1 MRRVNIVIPAYVK
14 NARRA
19 EALARDE
26 FWAYH
31 LKLSKSGKLAD
42 NKYRTL
48 RRRMIA
54 ARDRRVEAVREFTMA
69 I

>member
-1 MRRVNIVIPAYVK
+1 MKRVNIIIPAYVK

-19 EALARDE
+19 EKLASDD

-31 LKLSKSGKLAD
+31 LEISKSGKLAD
-42 NKYRTL
+42 NKYRAL

-54 ARDRRVEAVREFTMA
+54 ARDRRVEAVREFTMNM
-69 I
+69 